1 MAAPSL
7 TLDLDSGVP
16 VYRQII
22 EEVRLLVARGALRDG
37 DELPSVRRLGAQI
50 GVNLNTVAKAYRVL
64 ADEGLVEL
72 RHGSG
77 ARVRVADAPYRQ
89 AVPIDD
95 ERRLQELIG
104 RWVLGGATR
113 PVVLRRLENAVEH
126 FFKKPHA
133 EEGT

>member
-7 TLDLDSGVP
+7 TVDLDSDVP
-16 VYRQII
+16 VYRQIV
-22 EEVRLLVARGALRDG
+22 EEVRILVARGALRDG

-64 ADEGLVEL
+64 VDDGLVEL

-77 ARVRVADAPYRQ
+77 ARVRVADAPYRN
-89 AVPIDD
+89 AAPEDD

-104 RWVLGGATR
+104 RWVLAGATR
-113 PVVLRRLENAVEH
+113 QVIERRLDKAVER
-126 FFKKPHA
+126 FFK
-133 EEGT
+133 EIES